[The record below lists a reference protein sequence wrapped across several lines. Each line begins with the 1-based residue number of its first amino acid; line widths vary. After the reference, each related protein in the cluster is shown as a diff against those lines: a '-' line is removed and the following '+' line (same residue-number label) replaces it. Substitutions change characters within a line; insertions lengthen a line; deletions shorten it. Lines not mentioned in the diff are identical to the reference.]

1 MKLLRGV
8 LLALL
13 VSLLV
18 GIAIGTALRLR
29 LERPIH
35 YIGQLLN
42 DNNQLQGFCGAKTRG
57 ETRRTGTEPR
67 YCVRIASVAATMDR
81 RRQLDAS

>member
-35 YIGQLLN
+35 YIGSAIAPHPF
-42 DNNQLQGFCGAKTRG
+42 DVGDTR
-57 ETRRTGTEPR
+57 
-67 YCVRIASVAATMDR
+67 ASVLHPR
-81 RRQLDAS
+81 HHEEQIG